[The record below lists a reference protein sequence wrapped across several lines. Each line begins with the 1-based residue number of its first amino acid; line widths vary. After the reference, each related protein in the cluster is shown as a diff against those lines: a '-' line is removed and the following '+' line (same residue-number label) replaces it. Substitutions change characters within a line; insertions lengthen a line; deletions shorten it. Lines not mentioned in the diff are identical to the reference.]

1 MRRLCLLV
9 LCGWAT
15 GTTISC
21 GGGGDGGNGPPTIT
35 SVVVSGDSTV
45 VLNGTRQLTATAMDG
60 STPVS
65 TGVTFEWSSS
75 NNTFVTVSQTGLAT
89 GVVIPGSANVTARA
103 VLNGTPTNVVSAPH
117 LIRVRIGSIVLTPAD
132 TLRFSSL
139 GDTIVLRGQ
148 ARDALNQPIPNGTRP
163 IVFNTSDPQ
172 IVALTSATGGSPV
185 DSIRVIAMGNGLAQ
199 VIASAQGESIT
210 DSAPALVRQVAVT
223 FAADPDTARFNRI
236 GATVIPVLTLAD
248 ARGNFVG
255 ATAVS
260 WTSQDPGVAIMD
272 VNGLVSVNEGQTRV
286 IGTAG
291 ALKDT
296 IVAVVGLVYK
306 TVEITSS
313 GALAAPIDTARL
325 NRLNG
330 TLQLGLVVRD
340 SGNTVVPNPQ
350 GVTWSLHTGTIASI
364 GTGTG
369 LVTGNTSTGQDTVVL
384 VARTAR
390 DSVPLVVKQVLAS
403 IVVTPATP
411 DPLNFVSDTQ
421 RFAAEPRDSGGAA
434 IAGKTV
440 TWATNNI
447 KLRINSAGLATA
459 DSATSAT
466 GIVVKIKA
474 TVDALTDSSRSIVVK
489 QIPVTAD
496 LNPNSFTPLTA
507 FGRQATASCVVLD
520 SAADTI
526 PNHPCNWSAVTSG
539 IVTFNPAA
547 GKTTTITAVGNGNTT
562 IQAQASTPLFAF
574 NSITVDQIPK
584 TVTITPANFGTPDV
598 TMRTGQSAPF
608 FATVLDSLNQPAL
621 QDSVDWSTNSS
632 GVANV
637 AATSSL
643 DSTVVTTGSAGT
655 ATITATAGPASAS
668 RVVNVSATP
677 ISFATQV
684 VSVFTGAAGCDGCH
698 PPNQNLNLSTVAL
711 AYSNLVGASGQG
723 VASTEVPAL
732 RRVRPFRP
740 DSSYLVHKI
749 QGTQA
754 TVGGSGARMPLGC
767 AGASCLSNT
776 IINTIRNWVLQG
788 ALNN

>member
-1 MRRLCLLV
+1 MRRLCLVV
-9 LCGWAT
+9 LGGLAMVGC
-15 GTTISC
+15 
-21 GGGGDGGNGPPTIT
+21 GGGDGGSGPPTIT

-45 VLNGTRQLTATAMDG
+45 ILNGTRQLTATAMSG
-60 STPVS
+60 STTV
-65 TGVTFEWSSS
+65 TGVTFQWTSSDTTRS
-75 NNTFVTVSQTGLAT
+75 TVTQTGQVN
-89 GVVIPGSANVTARA
+89 GVRLGSSNVTAMA
-103 VLNGTPTNVVSAPH
+103 VVNGTPTGVSSTPKPM
-117 LIRVRIGSIVLTPAD
+117 RTRIGSIAITPSAPQ
-132 TLRFSSL
+132 FPSL
-139 GDTIVLRGQ
+139 GDSVLASAE
-148 ARDALNQPIPNGTRP
+148 ARDAQSAPIAGVTFTWQSRTPFVATVTPRANTAQADVVAGANGNAR
-163 IVFNTSDPQ
+163 IVVTADGVS
-172 IVALTSATGGSPV
+172 
-185 DSIRVIAMGNGLAQ
+185 DSITAAVQ
-199 VIASAQGESIT
+199 
-210 DSAPALVRQVAVT
+210 QVAVT

-236 GATVIPVLTLAD
+236 GAAVIPVLTIAD

-306 TVEITSS
+306 TVEITSA
-313 GALAAPIDTARL
+313 GALTAPIDTARL

-330 TLQLGLVVRD
+330 TLQLGIVVRD

-369 LVTGNTSTGQDTVVL
+369 LVTGNTNTGQDTVVL